1 MDIREHEPFPR
12 TPKSSPLALGILTAI
27 VYVAGFAMVAAWFAL
42 LVLDQARP
50 SAVPRSVSRTVSFC
64 GACGVVEWV
73 RELEPA
79 PGLQLQ
85 GGRDEGA
92 VLLIAALGG
101 ASRAGPGRIYETS
114 VLHDDGS
121 VRVLRDSSA
130 PHWKRGDRVKVIKGR
145 VEPIPS
151 PVAAR

>member
-1 MDIREHEPFPR
+1 MDIREHEPFPH
-12 TPKSSPLALGILTAI
+12 TPESSPLALGILTAI

-50 SAVPRSVSRTVSFC
+50 SAVSHAVSFC
-64 GACGVVEWV
+64 SVCGVVESV
-73 RELEPA
+73 RQLEPA

-85 GGRDEGA
+85 GSRDEGA

-101 ASRAGPGRIYETS
+101 ASRSGPGRIYETS

-121 VRVLRDSSA
+121 VRVLRDGSA
-130 PHWKRGDRVKVIKGR
+130 PHWKPGDRVRVIKGR
-145 VEPIPS
+145 IEPLPS

>member
-1 MDIREHEPFPR
+1 MDIRGHESFPHA
-12 TPKSSPLALGILTAI
+12 PESSPLALSILTVI
-27 VYVAGFAMVAAWFAL
+27 VYVAGFAMVAAWFGL

-50 SAVPRSVSRTVSFC
+50 SAVPRTVPRTVSLC
-64 GACGVVEWV
+64 SACGVVESV

-79 PGLQLQ
+79 PGMLLQ

-101 ASRAGPGRIYETS
+101 ASRAGPATVYETS

-130 PHWKRGDRVKVIKGR
+130 PNWQRGDRVKVIKGR
-145 VEPIPS
+145 VEPILGSVP
-151 PVAAR
+151 AR